1 MSRLGRL
8 SVAAITFAA
17 ATALP
22 LVIAAPAHADSATC
36 VSFLEGNGYTA
47 DQAAGCE
54 QGAAG
59 DFSTCFDSLG
69 TAGVLPE
76 HAAPACVQAM
86 APTSPVVPSAPS
98 LPVIPA
104 IPAPAG

>member
-36 VSFLEGNGYTA
+36 VSYLEGNGYTA
-47 DQAAGCE
+47 DQGAGCE
-54 QGAAG
+54 HGAAG
-59 DFSTCFDSLG
+59 DFTTCYDSLG
-69 TAGVLPE
+69 TAGVLPS
-76 HAAPACVQAM
+76 HSVPACVQAM
-86 APTSPVVPSAPS
+86 APTAPTAPVT
-98 LPVIPA
+98 
-104 IPAPAG
+104 PAPAG